1 MAAKTWKI
9 EKDLCRCCHAEG
21 TFDNLAEP
29 RTFLEKEE
37 VYTDMLR
44 ECLDVDIPP
53 VPGELC
59 AITYTI
65 CTACITRLRDACNFK
80 KQVQDCE
87 QRFMTMYYKNAIQG
101 VKPETVVKEELEV
114 SLELQQSEDEILVLK
129 KEEDDDDEDALM
141 DFTNDD
147 DDLSDDF
154 PIKRPTT
161 STKTRSKAKPKP
173 KPSPVKKEKPPPK
186 KKVEAKPVKEKK
198 GEDNETSTIKQE
210 YKETRPYKCKK
221 CKKRFKTNSELHKHN
236 TYVHLKKPRS
246 QHGRC
251 HICNMQVIKRERAS
265 HMETEHGRPAP
276 TCGVCGKKFNCPSDV
291 LSHERRCFKTQNFKC
306 DKCNHACTNANQLKL
321 HKKIHEEEK
330 PFSCDVCK
338 KSFKTKGYVSIH
350 MLMHSNVRPY
360 VCPHCGRSFTRKE
373 KLNGHLTRK
382 HPEVKS
388 ARKAADSEIVTL
400 KRNEDG
406 TQSYMCNKCGKCYKT
421 STQVR
426 VHNTSVHL
434 MNARQYNCCKLCKAP
449 VKIGERASHMEAVHG
464 VPVPTCGACGKKF
477 PNTCLLLRHQKFF
490 HMRERDYKCDKC
502 DYASLTAFH
511 LNMHKMSHEE
521 ERPFVCEV
529 CNKAYKWKSVLRR
542 HMLIHLN
549 IRAHVCPACGQSF
562 VQKSSLRYHV
572 SRRHPGVTS
581 A

>member
-198 GEDNETSTIKQE
+198 GENEEIFTIKQDE
-210 YKETRPYKCKK
+210 DTRPFKCKNCDK
-221 CKKRFKTNSELHKHN
+221 CFKTTADVRTHGNC
-236 TYVHLKKPRS
+236 VHLKKRPQYSHCR
-246 QHGRC
+246 
-251 HICNMQVIKRERAS
+251 ICNARVTARDRAS
-265 HMETEHGRPAP
+265 HMETE
-276 TCGVCGKKFNCPSDV
+276 
-291 LSHERRCFKTQNFKC
+291 
-306 DKCNHACTNANQLKL
+306 
-321 HKKIHEEEK
+321 
-330 PFSCDVCK
+330 
-338 KSFKTKGYVSIH
+338 
-350 MLMHSNVRPY
+350 
-360 VCPHCGRSFTRKE
+360 
-373 KLNGHLTRK
+373 
-382 HPEVKS
+382 
-388 ARKAADSEIVTL
+388 
-400 KRNEDG
+400 
-406 TQSYMCNKCGKCYKT
+406 
-421 STQVR
+421 
-426 VHNTSVHL
+426 
-434 MNARQYNCCKLCKAP
+434 
-449 VKIGERASHMEAVHG
+449 HG

-477 PNTCLLLRHQKFF
+477 IAPSILSRHKCNHTCLTAQQLDVHAKIHEVQGPFVCDICNKSFNWKSNLKRHMSIHLNIRLHKCDTCEREFHRKESLRCHITRKHYGVKTEPKGEIFTLKQNEDGTRKYKCKKCEKCFKSTTEVRTHNTFVHLKMSRPNHARCRICNVEVSIRDRVSHMEKEHGKPPPTCGACGKKFTTPALLLRHQKQF
-490 HMRERDYKCDKC
+490 HLRERDHKCDKC
-502 DYASLTAFH
+502 DYASLTAYH
-511 LNMHKMSHEE
+511 LNLHKKIHEE
-521 ERPFVCEV
+521 EREFVCDL
-529 CNKAYKWKSVLRR
+529 CNSSFKWKSTLTK

-549 IRAHVCPACGQSF
+549 IRPHKCPVCEYRCI
-562 VQKSSLRYHV
+562 QKPSLRSHI
-572 SRRHPGVTS
+572 SKKHPEFRI
-581 A
+581 ANNKI

>member
-129 KEEDDDDEDALM
+129 KEEEDDDEDALM

-198 GEDNETSTIKQE
+198 GSSKYTDYTETVTDEGLIAFTCNVCDKVF
-210 YKETRPYKCKK
+210 R
-221 CKKRFKTNSELHKHN
+221 KRENFSQH
-236 TYVHLKKPRS
+236 YRQVHLKALPKLRGCRLCDVKVSP
-246 QHGRC
+246 
-251 HICNMQVIKRERAS
+251 NLRAF
-265 HMETEHGRPAP
+265 HMETHGLPAP
-276 TCGVCGKKFNCPSDV
+276 MCKVCGKKFSRPSEV
-291 LSHERRCFKTQNFKC
+291 LRHQRFYHMGEAKFRCEPC
-306 DKCNHACTNANQLKL
+306 DAGFLNKYSLQRHMAK
-321 HKKIHEEEK
+321 HSSEK
-330 PFSCDVCK
+330 PFK
-338 KSFKTKGYVSIH
+338 
-350 MLMHSNVRPY
+350 
-360 VCPHCGRSFTRKE
+360 
-373 KLNGHLTRK
+373 
-382 HPEVKS
+382 
-388 ARKAADSEIVTL
+388 
-400 KRNEDG
+400 
-406 TQSYMCNKCGKCYKT
+406 CN
-421 STQVR
+421 
-426 VHNTSVHL
+426 
-434 MNARQYNCCKLCKAP
+434 LC
-449 VKIGERASHMEAVHG
+449 E
-464 VPVPTCGACGKKF
+464 
-477 PNTCLLLRHQKFF
+477 
-490 HMRERDYKCDKC
+490 
-502 DYASLTAFH
+502 
-511 LNMHKMSHEE
+511 
-521 ERPFVCEV
+521 
-529 CNKAYKWKSVLRR
+529 KAYKWKSNLQS
-542 HMLIHLN
+542 HMLLHEN
-549 IRAHVCPACGQSF
+549 KKPHVCKVCDRGF
-562 VQKSSLRYHV
+562 VQSGNLRIHIAK
-572 SRRHPGVTS
+572 RHPNLE
-581 A
+581 